1 LCEELGEQQAPLQA
15 ASLLRGWIDA
25 GLITGAA

>member
-1 LCEELGEQQAPLQA
+1 LCDELGEEQAPLQA
-15 ASLLRGWIDA
+15 ATLLRGWVDA